1 MRISLPF
8 VLLILLFWASC
19 TKEEKTN
26 PVNHLPDIE
35 SPPTIQ
41 AYADSLFSFT
51 IAVDDI
57 DGDPLSVMVEGLPG
71 WLSFDAVAWRLQGTP
86 ARQDKGE
93 HRLTII
99 ADDGK
104 GQRSKSLT
112 IEVAV
117 LYSLQEKL
125 VQELHERFILN
136 TPGLLG
142 VSAAIMTPDGQ
153 LLSATEGNSN
163 PWEGL
168 PVTPAHRYRMAS
180 VSKVFTA
187 ALVLRLA
194 EEGFFQL
201 DDKLF
206 GYLPIPGLQYGE
218 NITIRQL
225 LSHTAGVVDHL
236 NSNDFWTGN
245 WMNRTWTNEDIFQ
258 YAVGH
263 GALFPPGTGYAY
275 SNTGFYILGALVE
288 EVAQMPLAQAF
299 EQYIFG
305 PLGLENTIY
314 DDFSDIGHPI
324 PDLAR
329 NARSYEYHLSAVG
342 AAGAIV
348 ATPSDIARFGRAV
361 YGGGFLSTASIDAMT
376 TDYGYAVGGDHYGL
390 GTRLWDDHNIIH
402 HGHSGAL
409 MDYRTILMYVPA
421 YDVCIALA
429 TNEPHANWYDLVNG
443 ILVEVVSHYQ

>member
-1 MRISLPF
+1 MRLGLPI
-8 VLLILLFWASC
+8 LLITILLFFFFSKD
-19 TKEEKTN
+19 TKEE
-26 PVNHLPDIE
+26 PINHLPEID
-35 SPPTIQ
+35 SPLTAQ

-51 IAVDDI
+51 IAVYDI
-57 DGDPLSVMVEGLPG
+57 DGDPLAVEVEGLPG
-71 WLSFDAVAWRLQGTP
+71 WLNFDPVALKLQGTP
-86 ARQDKGE
+86 TRQDKGE
-93 HRLTII
+93 HHLTVI

-104 GQRSKSLT
+104 GQRSQPLT
-112 IEVAV
+112 IKVEV

-125 VQELHERFILN
+125 VQELHERFVLN

-142 VSAAIMTPDGQ
+142 VSAAVMTPEGQ
-153 LLSATEGNSN
+153 LLTATEGDSN

-180 VSKVFTA
+180 VSKVFTS

-206 GYLPIPGLQYGE
+206 TYLPIPGLQYGE

-245 WMNRTWTNEDIFQ
+245 WMSRTWTNEDIFQ
-258 YAVGH
+258 YAAGH
-263 GALFPPGTGYAY
+263 GALYPPGTGYAY

-299 EQYIFG
+299 EQYIFA

-324 PDLAR
+324 PNLAR

-361 YGGGFLSTASIDAMT
+361 YGGGFLSAASIDAMT

-443 ILVEVVSHYQ
+443 ILVEVVGHYQ